1 MKSERRLEGLGVS
14 PGVAIGSA
22 FVNDDNVSV
31 PEYQLQADQIDAE
44 LQRFAAAVAL
54 SIKQLRKLK
63 GKSEALPGTA
73 KEEAGYLLDAH
84 LHMLGNSRLVRGV
97 EHRIRSERI
106 NAERAVTDEIAQ
118 VATSFAQMGDAYLAA
133 RIEDVRVVG
142 ARLIRNLTKTPY
154 AALQKL
160 PEGTVILAEELT
172 PADTAL
178 MDPRRIAGFATVL
191 GGAESH
197 TAIMARALNLPAVLG
212 VAALLNQVESGDQVI
227 VDGGEGTIVLNPTPA
242 TVARYQAKSED
253 LARAERQLHRLRRLP
268 AITRDGVEIV
278 LQANLELPRELEQA
292 NNAGAAGIGL
302 LRTEFLYMNR
312 DDLPDEEEQYNAYAN
327 LVRGM
332 DGKPVTIRTLDI
344 GGDKLAAP
352 LMKMLPPDAANPA
365 LGLRAIRLSLKERR
379 LLDAQLAAILRAS
392 VHGPVRILL
401 PMISSVGEL
410 RQVRDALAQMVR
422 RLKRRGVRLPKQVPP
437 LGVMIEIPGA
447 ALAADALAASADF
460 FSIGTNDLIQYTLA
474 IDRGDESVADLYNPL
489 HPAVLRLIQFSVQAA
504 LRAKKPVCL
513 CGEMA
518 GDPRYTALLLG
529 LGITELSMAPANIG
543 RVKQRIRALDLVAA
557 SRRASAI
564 MDQLDD
570 GRIATLLDDFNALA

>member
-1 MKSERRLEGLGVS
+1 MKSEIRLEGLGVA
-14 PGVAIGSA
+14 PGIAIGPA
-22 FVNDDNVSV
+22 FVSDDNIAV
-31 PEYQLQADQIDAE
+31 PEYQLEPDQVDAE

-63 GKSEALPGTA
+63 GKSESLPGSA

-84 LHMLGNSRLVRGV
+84 LHMLANSRLVRGV
-97 EHRIRSERI
+97 ERRIRTDHI
-106 NAERAVTDEIAQ
+106 NAERAVTNEIAL
-118 VATSFAQMGDAYLAA
+118 VADSFAEMGDAYLAA

-142 ARLIRNLTKTPY
+142 VRLVRNLTKTPY
-154 AALQKL
+154 ASLQKL

-212 VAALLNQVESGDQVI
+212 VAGLLREVESGDIVV
-227 VDGGEGTIVLNPTPA
+227 VDGGEGAIILNPTHA
-242 TVARYQAKSED
+242 TIARYEAKSED
-253 LARAERQLHRLRRLP
+253 LERAERQLQRLRRLP
-268 AITRDGVEIV
+268 ATTRDGVEIV
-278 LQANLELPRELEQA
+278 LQANLELPRELDQA
-292 NNAGAAGIGL
+292 NNAGAMGIGL

-312 DDLPDEEEQYNAYAN
+312 EDLPDEDEQYGAYAD

-365 LGLRAIRLSLKERR
+365 LGLRAIRLSLRERR
-379 LLDAQLAAILRAS
+379 LLDTQLAAILRAAA
-392 VHGPVRILL
+392 HGPVRILL
-401 PMISSVGEL
+401 PMVSSVSEL
-410 RQVRDALAQMVR
+410 KQVRDALAQVVR
-422 RLKRRGVRLPKQVPP
+422 RLKRRGTRLPRELPP

-474 IDRGDESVADLYNPL
+474 IDRGDEAVAALYNPL

-529 LGITELSMAPANIG
+529 LGITDLSMAPANIG
-543 RVKQRIRALDLVAA
+543 RVKQRIRGLDLVAA